1 MTPNSFNEKD
11 KEKLIRLLNVVA
23 EKARFQDMKVT
34 DVIEFYS
41 LLAWSQKELI
51 SKIEANVLEVVRA
64 STTTEETSETPS
76 STPPPTRR
84 TRSSKK

>member
-1 MTPNSFNEKD
+1 MNPNKFNEKD
-11 KEKLIRLLNVVA
+11 KEKLVRLLNVVA

-64 STTTEETSETPS
+64 STTTEETSETP
-76 STPPPTRR
+76 PPAPPSK
-84 TRSSKK
+84 RSSKK